1 MACAV
6 IWLSLFVVNLL
17 TVLTIGN
24 KGRGTYSNHYLHRYK
39 RSDQSFCAAR
49 PEEQC
54 CLGNNCCRVNKN
66 DVSCCCDEYCLI
78 AHDCCPDYE
87 RTCQAG
93 PCNQYSIIQD
103 QEKRSVGYT
112 TDQSTDDII
121 SDDMLNNT
129 WYRVISR
136 NGDEIATHPPGIYHC
151 GTLNP
156 IWLNGSLP
164 DGNEENV
171 TREACLQTVDGICEE
186 KIAIEIVNCSEGFHV
201 YRLQN
206 TTANSAYCFG
216 SGPVLCA
223 DGLSSESGYYPG
235 CSSSFPNET
244 AHPEVEVILVEGPV
258 YNVPNYEPTPS
269 LSSTFQCSFEVEQ
282 QDSFVYDIYWYIN
295 GNSVT
300 VFKDIPNNDLRGTI
314 LKDKDWKGKYQMNMD
329 VTCSVRIRYS
339 AGSLPGPFYKSPV
352 YKAGFYPE
360 KYEYTVI
367 EGEHVNIAFTSTVP
381 IGCIASHPDI
391 LSNCYQNFYIYQ
403 PQYDNEEP
411 VRCKN
416 NIVNRDVVFRTKF
429 CGIKVGNL
437 DWKEKKHLQVYGF
450 SDGLYNHQDRSTFI
464 RFSTTS
470 VSDVNHIWQHI
481 KIADIKLSVID
492 KDSALTSRLCQ
503 SYNDPHITTFDG
515 RAYHYMD
522 IGEHV
527 IYRNDRGP
535 YWVHA
540 LFTNC
545 GFGWAGSACH
555 CGIAIR
561 SRQSLFVLR
570 TCKKISRKEKYLLD
584 QPITEIRTCVDS
596 DMSVVSSGDSYTVTL
611 PIGTEIKFT
620 VSTYS
625 RFITMVSVKPSI
637 YDINEA
643 RGLCGVPSATKD
655 PSDDFH
661 HREQGPITDDQKFAH
676 SWKIHP
682 STNPKEQ
689 LFIPNPH
696 FLSEEPNIEIEIE
709 NDNSNANVTTG
720 TYCICEKQAGSVGEE
735 FYTAQCSLS
744 DSTQYCPSDEQLLP
758 GNEKPNNPVVTVC
771 TSSKQRRS
779 LSHRS
784 RRSVTDT
791 DDVILDNDSLDYDD
805 DVNDNITEL
814 PFRNG
819 WTEEKANLTCTDR
832 IKKSLPSELPDIP
845 GLSDYDYIQSCIM
858 DIKFTAGTDFVQDT
872 VGAAQTKT
880 IMELSRNETL
890 SLTETDDGSQT
901 ILDYVTSLLC
911 PNNCTENGNCTSGV
925 CSCNNGYIG
934 DDCSEEM
941 SKPPLNISLP
951 ANGLCGTRT
960 RACKRTNI
968 YGTFKSKT
976 IWCRRRHFRILD
988 GLHKYTSDYEVIKA
1002 DYRNLFM
1009 ISVNLES
1016 PRRKRS
1022 TDDAVMADGFELSL
1036 SNDGKQFG
1044 NSVNIFIF
1052 DEQCFKCDTKSKKCY
1067 LLDSCPVTTTE
1078 PQEAVTG

>member
-1 MACAV
+1 M
-6 IWLSLFVVNLL
+6 I
-17 TVLTIGN
+17 I
-24 KGRGTYSNHYLHRYK
+24 
-39 RSDQSFCAAR
+39 
-49 PEEQC
+49 
-54 CLGNNCCRVNKN
+54 
-66 DVSCCCDEYCLI
+66 
-78 AHDCCPDYE
+78 
-87 RTCQAG
+87 G

-103 QEKRSVGYT
+103 QEKRSTGYT

-121 SDDMLNNT
+121 SDDMINNT

-136 NGDEIATHPPGIYHC
+136 NGDEIATHPPGVFHC

-186 KIAIEIVNCSEGFHV
+186 KIAIEIANCSEGFHV

-206 TTANSAYCFG
+206 TTANSAYCF
-216 SGPVLCA
+216 A
-223 DGLSSESGYYPG
+223 
-235 CSSSFPNET
+235 SFPNET

-269 LSSTFQCSFEVEQ
+269 LSSAFQCSFEVEQ

-360 KYEYTVI
+360 KYVYTVI

-381 IGCIASHPDI
+381 IGCIASHPEI
-391 LSNCYQNFYIYQ
+391 RSNCYQNFYIYQ

-464 RFSTTS
+464 RFSSTS
-470 VSDVNHIWQHI
+470 VSDVNHIWQNI
-481 KIADIKLSVID
+481 KITDIKLSVID

-720 TYCICEKQAGSVGEE
+720 TYCICEKQAGKVGEE

-791 DDVILDNDSLDYDD
+791 DDVVLDNDSLDYDD

-814 PFRNG
+814 TFRNG
-819 WTEEKANLTCTDR
+819 WTEEDANLTCTKR

-890 SLTETDDGSQT
+890 SLTDLETDDGSQT

-925 CSCNNGYIG
+925 CSCNDGYIG
-934 DDCSEEM
+934 DHDCSEEM

-988 GLHKYTSDYEVIKA
+988 GLHEYTSDYETIKA

-1067 LLDSCPVTTTE
+1067 LLDSCPVTTTD
-1078 PQEAVTG
+1078 PPEAVTG